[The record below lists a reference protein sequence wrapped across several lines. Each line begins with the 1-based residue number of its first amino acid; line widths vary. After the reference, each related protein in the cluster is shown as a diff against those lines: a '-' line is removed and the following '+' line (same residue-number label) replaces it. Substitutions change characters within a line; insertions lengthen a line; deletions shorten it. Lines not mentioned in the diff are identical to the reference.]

1 MFTSSLTYD
10 ILNLTTTNQSL
21 RRVKKMQNYLL
32 VIKNRNQGNGN
43 YWMNSLEE
51 AKCFLA
57 DNLIPESDTCFY
69 EVIKIESYRKVML

>member
-1 MFTSSLTYD
+1 
-10 ILNLTTTNQSL
+10 
-21 RRVKKMQNYLL
+21 MQNYLL
-32 VIKNRNQGNGN
+32 TIKNRNQGNGN

-51 AKCFLA
+51 VKCFLA